1 MKGKKHFLVAVTLLL
16 VIGFSLTAFAGN
28 PEKKG
33 TAGAEE
39 LLIPVG
45 ARGIALG
52 GSPVASINGIDA
64 IYWNPAGV
72 ANSMQS
78 VETSFSYMNYIAD
91 IGVTNLAL
99 VSKTA
104 FGHIGFS
111 FQSLSFGDIPVT
123 TEDAPNGTGT
133 FYSPTYLT
141 MGLTYARAMSDR
153 IFVGANIKM
162 ISERIMETSAS
173 SVALDMGVQYK
184 TSYGVQLGVVMK
196 NVGSPIRFAGQDLE
210 RAVDIPG
217 TPPGSPIRRLNIPAE
232 KFELPSSFEI
242 GLAYEMAPMEKAMVT
257 FSGVFRNNN
266 FLNDQICAGVEASY
280 DNMFYVRAGY
290 DYSLNEGTDIAG
302 GDTYMFGPNFGFGL
316 NYAVTP
322 TMKMAF
328 DFAYRTTTTYFDNNM
343 IFTAKLMF

>member
-1 MKGKKHFLVAVTLLL
+1 MNGKKLLLVAVMLLL
-16 VIGFSLTAFAGN
+16 VMGVSLTAVAGN

-64 IYWNPAGV
+64 MYWNPAGV
-72 ANSMQS
+72 ANTTQN

-91 IGVTNLAL
+91 IGVTNVALAA
-99 VSKTA
+99 KTSM
-104 FGHIGFS
+104 GTLGFS
-111 FQSLSFGDIPVT
+111 FQSLSFGDIAVT

-141 MGLTYARAMSDR
+141 LGATYARAMSDR
-153 IFVGANIKM
+153 IFVGVNAKV
-162 ISERIMETSAS
+162 ISERIMES
-173 SVALDMGVQYK
+173 SGTAFALDMGVQYK
-184 TSYGVQLGVVMK
+184 TSYGVQLGVVLK
-196 NVGSPIRFAGQDLE
+196 NFGSPLRFAGQDLE
-210 RAVDIPG
+210 RQVELPD
-217 TPPGSPIRRLNIPAE
+217 TPPGSPLRRLTIPGE

-242 GLAYEMAPMEKAMVT
+242 GLAYEMAPMEKAKVV
-257 FSGVFRNNN
+257 FSGTFRNNN
-266 FLNDQICAGVEASY
+266 FLNDQICAGVEAEY
-280 DNMFYVRAGY
+280 DNMFFIRAGY
-290 DYSLNEGTDIAG
+290 DYSMDEGEDLAG

-316 NYAVTP
+316 LYPVTP